1 MEEELKPRV
10 VRGSLLVGGAVIFV
24 LLAVSAITIGVYAA
38 NYLVNAFE
46 IISRYGAEDGISV
59 IFQEMLS
66 NVIVDYGSGFGR
78 SAVNEDSL
86 RSTMALIGG
95 MAATV
100 LALLIYPILWLR
112 FARIS
117 LAWLQEGFW
126 VFTKDDPDQ
135 EVLGSLP
142 DPVDVQRIL
151 EDQEISYDSVNRA
164 EKRFLGSNAKY
175 TPSVFQ
181 EYARENAHP
190 ILSFAA
196 SATRLAFWTAL
207 TGACLLGLFAFLGNE
222 ARIPLPAVPE
232 IAQEIFGHYVIK
244 AGFWIGVLLAAS
256 AVFALLDGRFAKALV
271 PNSAPTAK
279 RKLDTIREL
288 TAIKPPTQFASV
300 FKSELE
306 VKLGDV
312 GCTPWGLDNTRETFA
327 DQSSF
332 LLNILVEGESK
343 QKASYAEP
351 AAKRRLMTATAAI
364 VLGSAILLFGLL
376 PDSVIGVLNGNRFSL
391 LDALVSPLYLV
402 TVLTVGNIIVRK
414 GSRAFKQAESILNV
428 GWFETPV
435 VIARLDGTVNTQ
447 RASTGKAVSD
457 STGAELRFQQ
467 SDFDARMVSAT
478 LESVAEN
485 VTSPRSIWA
494 FSSDR
499 QSDALLT
506 DVSELLREEGSKSAI
521 QAASRT
527 IADTETVRDAT
538 ELRRAELQLQV
549 ESARKELE
557 LLEAP
562 SADETKHDDENGEDN

>member
-1 MEEELKPRV
+1 MEEEMKPRV
-10 VRGSLLVGGAVIFV
+10 VKGSLLVGGAVIFV
-24 LLAVSAITIGVYAA
+24 LLAVSAVTIGVYAA

-59 IFQEMLS
+59 IFQELLS
-66 NVIVDYGSGFGR
+66 NVIVDYGIGFGR
-78 SAVNEDSL
+78 GAVSEGEL
-86 RSTMALIGG
+86 RSIMALISG

-126 VFTKDDPDQ
+126 VFTKDEPDQ
-135 EVLGSLP
+135 DSIGSLP
-142 DPVDVQRIL
+142 DPVDVQSIL
-151 EDQEISYDSVNRA
+151 EEQEVSYDCVTRA

-175 TPSVFQ
+175 IPSVFH

-196 SATRLAFWTAL
+196 SVTRLAFWATL

-232 IAQEIFGHYVIK
+232 IAREILGHYVVK
-244 AGFWIGVLLAAS
+244 AGFWIGVLFAAS
-256 AVFALLDGRFAKALV
+256 VVFAVFDGRFAKTLV
-271 PNSAPTAK
+271 PNSAPAAK

-288 TAIKPPTQFASV
+288 TAIKPPTQFASI

-306 VKLGDV
+306 VKLKDV

-332 LLNILVEGESK
+332 LLNIFVEGKSK
-343 QKASYAEP
+343 RKAGYAEP
-351 AAKRRLMTATAAI
+351 AAKRRLMTATAAV
-364 VLGSAILLFGLL
+364 VLGAAILLFGLL
-376 PDSVIGVLNGNRFSL
+376 PDSVIGVLNGDRFSL

-414 GSRAFKQAESILNV
+414 GSRAFKQAVSILNV

-478 LESVAEN
+478 LESFAEN

-499 QSDALLT
+499 QSDALLAV
-506 DVSELLREEGSKSAI
+506 VSELLREEGSKSAI

-538 ELRRAELQLQV
+538 ELRRAELRLQV

-562 SADETKHDDENGEDN
+562 SADETERDDKNDKRN